1 VNTGWNEIARLF
13 EYPGPDYY
21 DRIRECR
28 QQFSDVEIQE
38 FATQVEALSPAEL
51 EETYTRVFDLNPDAT
66 LDIGWHLFGEDYA
79 RGEFLVHLR
88 QKAREYGVPETT
100 ELPDHLTRV
109 LPLLARM
116 PEEEAAEFVSKFIL
130 PALAKIA
137 KTLAGSASPYSKLI
151 AALQQMLEPISAP
164 SRPRLGNSTSEPH
177 ASVGGMPDSALETK
191 PYEEVAG

>member
-1 VNTGWNEIARLF
+1 MQAFGGPEI
-13 EYPGPDYY
+13 E
-21 DRIRECR
+21 
-28 QQFSDVEIQE
+28 E
-38 FATQVEALSPAEL
+38 FAKAVAALSVTEL

-88 QKAREYGVPETT
+88 QKAREYGVAETT

-116 PEEEAAEFVSKFIL
+116 PEEEASEFASKFVL

-137 KTLAGSASPYSKLI
+137 KTLARAASPYATMI
-151 AALQQMLEPISAP
+151 AALQV
-164 SRPRLGNSTSEPH
+164 R
-177 ASVGGMPDSALETK
+177 LETK
-191 PYEEVAG
+191 LRVEIAG